1 MKKLFVYLDAK
12 RVLIIKRGQNENDN
26 AITKNKLTKRNTK
39 KSLIVEYTHET
50 KKEFKINMLQ
60 KNWIERYLKF

>member
-1 MKKLFVYLDAK
+1 M
-12 RVLIIKRGQNENDN
+12 IIKRGHNENDN

-50 KKEFKINMLQ
+50 KKEFKINMLIIPLLMKEKYQ
-60 KNWIERYLKF
+60 KNNIKM